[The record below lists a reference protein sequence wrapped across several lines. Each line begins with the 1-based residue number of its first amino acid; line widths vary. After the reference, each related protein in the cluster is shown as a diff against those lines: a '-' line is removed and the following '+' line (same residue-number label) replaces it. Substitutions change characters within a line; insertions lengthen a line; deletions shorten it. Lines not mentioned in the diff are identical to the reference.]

1 MLTALRNAEMM
12 LMKNLMPLLFIL
24 LLAGNAI
31 AADNPA
37 VEALQEYLEFAEY
50 GEGAISGAQLDSV
63 GMQEFLFIDTRTAQ
77 DYAAGSIPGAVNIEW
92 REVLSRREEIPMQK
106 SVVLYCDTGLL
117 SSRAQLA
124 LKLAGYDNAK
134 VLLGGYRAWLRQ
146 QAGKRQA
153 GEQK

>member
-1 MLTALRNAEMM
+1 MM
-12 LMKNLMPLLFIL
+12 LMIKPSLMFITL
-24 LLAGNAI
+24 VLAGNLH

-37 VEALQEYLEFAEY
+37 VEALQEYLEFAAY
-50 GEGAISGAQLDSV
+50 GEGIISSAQLDSV
-63 GMQEFLFIDTRTAQ
+63 GMQELLFIDTRTAD

-92 REVLSRREEIPMQK
+92 REVLSRRDEIPMKK

-117 SSRAQLA
+117 SARAQLA

-134 VLLGGYRAWLRQ
+134 VLLGGYQAWQWQ

-153 GEQK
+153 AEQ

>member
-1 MLTALRNAEMM
+1 MVLMMKFLPMLVM
-12 LMKNLMPLLFIL
+12 LV
-24 LLAGNAI
+24 LAGNVN

-50 GEGAISGAQLDSV
+50 GEGAITSAQLDSL
-63 GMQEFLFIDTRTAQ
+63 GPQELLFIDTRAAD
-77 DYAAGSIPGAVNIEW
+77 DYAAGGIPGAVNIEW
-92 REVLSRREEIPMQK
+92 REVLSRREEIPMEK

-134 VLLGGYRAWLRQ
+134 VLLGGYQAWQR
-146 QAGKRQA
+146 RQA
-153 GEQK
+153 EKLHAGERK

>member
-1 MLTALRNAEMM
+1 MT
-12 LMKNLMPLLFIL
+12 LMKYFFLLLFTPV
-24 LLAGNAI
+24 LASNVN

-50 GEGAISGAQLDSV
+50 GEGAITGAQLDSV
-63 GMQEFLFIDTRTAQ
+63 GVEEFLFIDTRAAD
-77 DYAAGSIPGAVNIEW
+77 DYAAGRIAGAVNIEW
-92 REVLSRREEIPMQK
+92 REVLSRREEIPMEK
-106 SVVLYCDTGLL
+106 TVVLYCDTGLL

-134 VLLGGYRAWLRQ
+134 VLLGGYQEWLRQ

-153 GEQK
+153 GVGK